1 MRSEGSSAS
10 NNVRAF
16 GSNPNSHTFK
26 SIGDL
31 SGNSSASRQ
40 TGGFGTIIQPIKTL
54 TGIEEQI
61 KETER
66 EDSFHSGEI
75 SRENSVISTNRKD

>member
-31 SGNSSASRQ
+31 SGNSSAGRQ
-40 TGGFGTIIQPIKTL
+40 TGGFGTIIQPTRAL
-54 TGIEEQI
+54 ADIEEQI

-66 EDSFHSGEI
+66 DESFNSGEI
-75 SRENSVISTNRKD
+75 SRE